1 MKQNKG
7 FSLGMFEHE
16 LRIEHASPDD
26 GIRWQIDL
34 MTSGLVSEKD
44 YVWRYVPSK
53 YDNFGLYNSAPR
65 AVVFEFRDPALATF
79 YKLKW
84 Q

>member
-1 MKQNKG
+1 
-7 FSLGMFEHE
+7 MFKHE
-16 LRIEHASPDD
+16 LRIEQASPDD
-26 GIRWQIDL
+26 GIRRSRELQE
-34 MTSGLVSEKD
+34 SGLVRDQD
-44 YVWRYVPSK
+44 YIWRYQPSQ

-79 YKLKW
+79 YRLKW

>member
-1 MKQNKG
+1 
-7 FSLGMFEHE
+7 MFKHE
-16 LRIEHASPDD
+16 LRIEQTSPDD
-26 GIRWQIDL
+26 GIRWSRELQE
-34 MTSGLVSEKD
+34 SGLVRDQD
-44 YVWRYVPSK
+44 YVWRYQPSQ

-65 AVVFEFRDPALATF
+65 AVVFKFRDPALATF

>member
-1 MKQNKG
+1 
-7 FSLGMFEHE
+7 MFKHE
-16 LRIEHASPDD
+16 LRIEQASPDD
-26 GIRWQIDL
+26 GIRWNRDL
-34 MTSGLVSEKD
+34 IATGLIPEQD
-44 YVWRYVPSK
+44 YVWRYQPSQ

-65 AVVFEFRDPALATF
+65 AVVFEFRDPVLATF

>member
-1 MKQNKG
+1 
-7 FSLGMFEHE
+7 MFEHE
-16 LRIEHASPDD
+16 LRIEQASPDD
-26 GIRWQIDL
+26 GIRRSRELQE
-34 MTSGLVSEKD
+34 SGLVSDQD
-44 YVWRYVPSK
+44 YVWRYQPSQ
-53 YDNFGLYNSAPR
+53 YDNLDYIIEPR

>member
-1 MKQNKG
+1 
-7 FSLGMFEHE
+7 MFEHE
-16 LRIEHASPDD
+16 LRIEQASPDD
-26 GIRWQIDL
+26 GIRWNRDL
-34 MTSGLVSEKD
+34 MASGLTPEQD
-44 YVWRYVPSK
+44 YVWRYQPSQ
-53 YDNFGLYNSAPR
+53 YDNLDYIIYSR

>member
-1 MKQNKG
+1 MAIA
-7 FSLGMFEHE
+7 FEHE
-16 LRIEHASPDD
+16 LRMDNASPDD
-26 GIRWQIDL
+26 GIRCSRELQAA
-34 MTSGLVSEKD
+34 GLIMNHD
-44 YVWRYVPSK
+44 YAWRYQPSQ

-79 YKLKW
+79 YRLKW